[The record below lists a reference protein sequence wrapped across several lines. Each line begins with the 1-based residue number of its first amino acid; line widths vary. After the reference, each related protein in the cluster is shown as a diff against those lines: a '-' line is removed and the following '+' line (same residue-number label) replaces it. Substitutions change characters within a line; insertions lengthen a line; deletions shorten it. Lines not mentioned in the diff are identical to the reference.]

1 MLNKLK
7 CISKLII
14 TLTLQFKDNSILV
27 AVSIFAGLSDTILE
41 VVHPNT
47 IIAFLIFIQINSF
60 WEDVNMIFRSAYSV
74 YIGRTKMSGTNPE
87 DHAEQLIVIEQH
99 FKFESILTYN
109 TAVMPSQKTIFW
121 ITLAILNG
129 ARNSRTQLLRWTTQ
143 GAQQPGLV

>member
-1 MLNKLK
+1 MLNKMK

-47 IIAFLIFIQINSF
+47 IIAFLIFIQINGF
-60 WEDVNMIFRSAYSV
+60 WDVNMIFRSAYSV

-87 DHAEQLIVIEQH
+87 DNAEQLIVIEQH

-121 ITLAILNG
+121 ITVAILNG
-129 ARNSRTQLLRWTTQ
+129 ARNSRTQLLRWTT
-143 GAQQPGLV
+143 